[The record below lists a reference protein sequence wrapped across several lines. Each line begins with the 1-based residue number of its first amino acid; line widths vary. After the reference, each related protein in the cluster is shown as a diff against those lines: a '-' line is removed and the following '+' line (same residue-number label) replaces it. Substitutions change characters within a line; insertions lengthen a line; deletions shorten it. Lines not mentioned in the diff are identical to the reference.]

1 MIFACSDKLF
11 RTLDPAWL
19 AQEGIHRR
27 SLGTE
32 GGLVAI
38 QLIEQ
43 HPDWFAAGL
52 ALCAPADG
60 ASKQI
65 KDAADFRVVFDY
77 FFPDVF
83 PFGASN
89 VPPDAFKDWETVYVP
104 PDYCR
109 DEYEAIAMQE
119 IIKEVRVRGKEK
131 YLSYK
136 IPLNPPI
143 SPLGAPG
150 GGFFTLSGVVVAVGI
165 EPTTSRM

>member
-1 MIFACSDKLF
+1 M
-11 RTLDPAWL
+11 LDPTWL

-43 HPDWFAAGL
+43 HPDQFAPGL
-52 ALCAPADG
+52 AFCAPADG

-89 VPPDAFKDWETVYVP
+89 VPPDAFKAW
-104 PDYCR
+104 
-109 DEYEAIAMQE
+109 
-119 IIKEVRVRGKEK
+119 K
-131 YLSYK
+131 LSMC
-136 IPLNPPI
+136 PRLLP
-143 SPLGAPG
+143 
-150 GGFFTLSGVVVAVGI
+150 
-165 EPTTSRM
+165 R